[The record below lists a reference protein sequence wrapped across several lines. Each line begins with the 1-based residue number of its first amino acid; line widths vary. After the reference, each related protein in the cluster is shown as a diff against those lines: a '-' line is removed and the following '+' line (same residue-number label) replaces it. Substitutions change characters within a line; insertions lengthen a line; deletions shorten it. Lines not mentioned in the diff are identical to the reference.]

1 MNNNIFEKSAFSIPK
16 WFCHRSGAPPGS
28 LWELLGGSGE
38 LSGAFRSSR
47 EVLQIH
53 LGILFGLVCSPLAAE
68 DGLGWVLGP
77 SMSFFISSRNLL
89 GSILSSQADPPTFKH
104 VDFIIR
110 ILTF

>member
-38 LSGAFRSSR
+38 LSGASRSSR

-77 SMSFFISSRNLL
+77 SMSFFLSSPSLL
-89 GSILSSQADPPTFKH
+89 GSIWSSQTDPHTFEKN
-104 VDFIIR
+104 DF
-110 ILTF
+110 LS

>member
-68 DGLGWVLGP
+68 DGLGRVLGAVDVVLY
-77 SMSFFISSRNLL
+77 LL
-89 GSILSSQADPPTFKH
+89 SEPLG
-104 VDFIIR
+104 VDFELPNR
-110 ILTF
+110 PSDPQK